1 MIVFILLHYVRHLSL
16 QSIVTVPDSG
26 NQQFTKLLLLAL
38 LILITDL

>member
-16 QSIVTVPDSG
+16 QSIVPDSG